1 MTPFVNTMWKV
12 QATVGLILF
21 LVACASKPIPVVS
34 GAGCG
39 VSGPIENARE
49 AERQASCHFRAIS
62 EACIASGSF
71 HNIARGSFHN
81 EVIRTNDTW
90 EIRSVAPTS
99 ECTTWIAILSAK
111 DGHVIKFEP
120 AQ

>member
-12 QATVGLILF
+12 QATVGLICF
-21 LVACASKPIPVVS
+21 LVACVSKSIPVVS

-39 VSGPIENARE
+39 LSGPIENARE
-49 AERQASCHFRAIS
+49 AERQAICHFRAIS
-62 EACIASGSF
+62 EACIAS
-71 HNIARGSFHN
+71 GSFHN

-90 EIRSVAPTS
+90 EIRSVAPTG